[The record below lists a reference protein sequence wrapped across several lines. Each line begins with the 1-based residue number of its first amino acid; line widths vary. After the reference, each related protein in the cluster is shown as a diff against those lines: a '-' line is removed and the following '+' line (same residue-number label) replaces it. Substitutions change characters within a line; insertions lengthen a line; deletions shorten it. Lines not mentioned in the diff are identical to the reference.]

1 MSSLLPSLRLLRW
14 TLAVVAVVAAAIF
27 GNLWGAFIERS
38 KVASELTKYRD
49 TLANIDETHQT
60 EMTKLRTQR
69 DVADASNREL
79 QKSLKQLQE
88 ESLQHRAEKRLYDR
102 IEGLDNSSGLLV
114 DSVKVAKD
122 TKGNVYELEIT
133 LIQARGKK
141 RVEGQIGVA
150 LLGEKDG
157 TNWREIIVDVES
169 DSAPRFDLRFY
180 QTLVVTV
187 PEREF
192 PINKLEINVE
202 PTGTQHKPFN
212 YEKLW
217 AELVED

>member
-1 MSSLLPSLRLLRW
+1 MPSLLPSLSILRW
-14 TLAVVAVVAAAIF
+14 VLAITAVIAAAIF
-27 GNLWGAFIERS
+27 GNLWGAYVERS

-49 TLANIDETHQT
+49 TLATIDEVHQT
-60 EMTKLRTQR
+60 EMTKLRTDR
-69 DVADASNREL
+69 DIADASNREL
-79 QKSLKQLQE
+79 QKSFKQLQE
-88 ESLQHRAEKRLYDR
+88 ESLKYRAEQRLYDR
-102 IEGLDNSSGLLV
+102 IEGLDNSSGLSI
-114 DSVKVAKD
+114 DNVKVVKD
-122 TKGNVYELEIT
+122 TKGNVYELHVT

-157 TNWREIIVDVES
+157 TNWREIIIDVEN

-180 QTLVVTV
+180 QTLVVSV

-192 PINKLEINVE
+192 PINTLEINVE
-202 PTGTQHKPFN
+202 PKGKQHKPFN
-212 YEKLW
+212 FEKSW